1 MLMTGIAMFG
11 VLDANSKILSA
22 EYSAAQAIFLRHV
35 TLLVLLLGLRALWR
49 EAGGKLST
57 RHPFLHGLRAVA
69 MLFSGLL
76 FFLAFRHLPLALG
89 YLVFFTA
96 PFLTLVMAALF
107 LREEVPRAAWIWSGV
122 GFGGVI
128 IALVPQIGGGASLL
142 GLGYALLGTVCYAT
156 NITINRGLRAEAG
169 LARLIFW
176 PSLLGL
182 LAMAPFA
189 YSTWVPPDAEGWA
202 RLTVNGVIAGSA
214 TLLLALAFR
223 HASPARLAPF
233 EFIALPWS
241 VVLDYAVF
249 GNTPGLAV
257 IMGGAVVVLACLMSE
272 RAVIAA
278 ARRPSRQGPSDKGTS
293 AGKA

>member
-1 MLMTGIAMFG
+1 MLMAGIALFG
-11 VLDANSKILSA
+11 VLDANSKILSSD
-22 EYSAAQAIFLRHV
+22 YSAAQAIFVRHA
-35 TLLVLLLGLRALWR
+35 TLLLLLFALRGLWR
-49 EAGGKLST
+49 EAGGSLRT
-57 RHPFLHGLRAVA
+57 RHPALHGMRAVA
-69 MLFSGLL
+69 MLFSGML

-96 PFLTLVMAALF
+96 PFLTLVMAAVF
-107 LREEVPRAAWIWSGV
+107 LRESVPRAAWFWSGV
-122 GFGGVI
+122 GFCGVI

-142 GLGYALLGTVCYAT
+142 GLLYAALGTVCYAI
-156 NITINRGLRAEAG
+156 NITINRGLRAEPG

-176 PSLLGL
+176 PSLLGFV
-182 LAMAPFA
+182 AMAPFA
-189 YSTWVPPDAEGWA
+189 ASEWVAPDALDWA
-202 RLTVNGVIAGSA
+202 RLVLNGVIAGTA
-214 TLLLALAFR
+214 TLLLATAFR

-257 IMGGAVVVLACLMSE
+257 ILGGTVVVLACVMSE

-278 ARRPSRQGPSDKGTS
+278 ARRPRQGMSP
-293 AGKA
+293 GKA

>member
-49 EAGGKLST
+49 EAGGSLRT

-142 GLGYALLGTVCYAT
+142 GLGYALLGTICYAT

-182 LAMAPFA
+182 IAMAPFA
-189 YSTWVPPDAEGWA
+189 WGAWVPPDAEGWA
-202 RLTVNGVIAGSA
+202 RLTANGVIAGAA

-241 VVLDYAVF
+241 VVLDYVVF

-257 IMGGAVVVLACLMSE
+257 ILGGCVVVLACLMSE

-278 ARRPSRQGPSDKGTS
+278 ARRPSRQGTS
-293 AGKA
+293 PGKA